1 MSINNKQLELYK
13 KYFELFTNDENEE
26 YTERSSDSV
35 EDELDDG
42 LVASTEDSSNVE
54 LNSRLKSDVEEL
66 KRLIRR
72 ELDAGKLYKERLE
85 YSLIT
90 REFYSKNADYDGFG
104 FIEKLQTRYLD
115 ETEESNIIFKMLRHT
130 ELALVQKASLSDRIN
145 DLERQLAAEV
155 TRSQQL
161 TKNLEDTN
169 KSWNE
174 KINNLDKQLK
184 SLVTEIIGIMGVF
197 ATIIF
202 AVFSG
207 FNEIS
212 TLGGELS
219 NTPISK
225 VMIYIGTTFIVLI
238 GIVFISYLAVGRFF
252 DISLRSCGCKLD
264 DECSHE
270 LIEKHP
276 TVVAFIWLGL
286 SFVAIG
292 AILILYRDYIN
303 VFQINFIGYN
313 LQILVL
319 LLCLITV
326 PIIGVYMILKKRIS
340 KFFSR
345 LKIKLATTSDSK

>member
-1 MSINNKQLELYK
+1 
-13 KYFELFTNDENEE
+13 
-26 YTERSSDSV
+26 
-35 EDELDDG
+35 
-42 LVASTEDSSNVE
+42 
-54 LNSRLKSDVEEL
+54 
-66 KRLIRR
+66 
-72 ELDAGKLYKERLE
+72 
-85 YSLIT
+85 
-90 REFYSKNADYDGFG
+90 
-104 FIEKLQTRYLD
+104 
-115 ETEESNIIFKMLRHT
+115 MLRHT
-130 ELALVQKASLSDRIN
+130 ELALVQKASLSDKIN
-145 DLERQLAAEV
+145 TLERQLAAEV

-161 TKNLEDTN
+161 TKDLEDTHNSWNEKIKGLEDTN

-174 KINNLDKQLK
+174 KIKGLEDTNKSWNEKIKDLDKQLK

-264 DECSHE
+264 DECSHG

-276 TVVAFIWLGL
+276 LRCYF
-286 SFVAIG
+286 
-292 AILILYRDYIN
+292 
-303 VFQINFIGYN
+303 
-313 LQILVL
+313 
-319 LLCLITV
+319 
-326 PIIGVYMILKKRIS
+326 
-340 KFFSR
+340 
-345 LKIKLATTSDSK
+345 LAC

>member
-1 MSINNKQLELYK
+1 VSINNKQLELYK
-13 KYFELFTNDENEE
+13 KYFELFTNDENGK
-26 YTERSSDSV
+26 YTEHSSDGA
-35 EDELDDG
+35 EDELDVDS
-42 LVASTEDSSNVE
+42 VASTEDSNNDE
-54 LNSRLKSDVEEL
+54 LNSKLKKDVEEL
-66 KRLIRR
+66 KELIRS
-72 ELDAGKLYKERLE
+72 ELKDGKINKDRLS
-85 YSLIT
+85 YSPIT
-90 REFYSKNADYDGFG
+90 REFYSKKIDYDGFG

-115 ETEESNIIFKMLRHT
+115 ETEESSIIFKMLRHT
-130 ELALVQKASLSDRIN
+130 ELALVQKASLSDKIN
-145 DLERQLAAEV
+145 TLERQLADEV
-155 TRSQQL
+155 TRSRQL
-161 TKNLEDTN
+161 TKDLEDTN

-174 KINNLDKQLK
+174 KINDLDKQLK

-276 TVVAFIWLGL
+276 TVIAFIWIGL
-286 SFVAIG
+286 SFISIG
-292 AILILYRDYIN
+292 AILILYKNYID
-303 VFQINFIGYN
+303 VFQFYFWGYN

-319 LLCLITV
+319 LICLIAV
-326 PIIGVYMILKKRIS
+326 PVIGLWVILKKTINRIVS
-340 KFFSR
+340 KF
-345 LKIKLATTSDSK
+345 KQKEDSQ